1 MLDVADTTD
10 VGERGA
16 VRRLGC
22 FPWRRFL
29 LGRFPSRLVSI
40 VAVCCVTAALPA
52 QSQSLGDRFKG
63 MFGIKSQPEQ
73 TAPVPG
79 DTASAPDYLTCPSV
93 AIRSGASTY
102 SVGESG
108 KPATGADVRY
118 QATIRDTAREC
129 DYNSETQQIS
139 VKVGIRGRV
148 IVGPAGAPP
157 TVEVPLRVAVVEDGI
172 TPKTVA
178 TNAYTITVSLSGNG
192 GGVYSFVSD
201 DLSYPAPQGAA
212 ADRYVFY
219 VGFDPQALKPEPRS
233 NHRRQR

>member
-1 MLDVADTTD
+1 MLDVADTAE
-10 VGERGA
+10 GEPGA
-16 VRRLGC
+16 AGRFRC
-22 FPWRRFL
+22 FPWGGLFLSRFSSL
-29 LGRFPSRLVSI
+29 MTM
-40 VAVCCVTAALPA
+40 VAVCCTVAAFPV

-63 MFGIKSQPEQ
+63 MFGIRSQPEQ
-73 TAPVPG
+73 TAPAPG
-79 DTASAPDYLTCPSV
+79 DTASVPDYLTCPSV

-102 SVGESG
+102 AVGESG
-108 KPATGADVRY
+108 KPATGAEVRY

-129 DYNSETQQIS
+129 DYNSDTQQIS

-172 TPKTVA
+172 SPKTIA
-178 TNAYTITVSLSGNG
+178 TNAYTITVSLSDSG
-192 GGVYSFVSD
+192 GGIYSFVSD

-219 VGFDPQALKPEPRS
+219 VGFDPQALKPEPRM
-233 NHRRQR
+233 NRRRQR